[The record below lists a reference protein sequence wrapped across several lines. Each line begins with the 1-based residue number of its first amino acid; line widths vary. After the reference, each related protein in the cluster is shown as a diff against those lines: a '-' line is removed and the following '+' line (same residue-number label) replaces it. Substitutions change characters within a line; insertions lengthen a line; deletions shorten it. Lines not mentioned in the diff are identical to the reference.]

1 MNVVTTPT
9 LVIVGCTPSRV
20 AILTDFFRGLPKD
33 LPCCVLLVDLS
44 SEPDPSR
51 LGNMAREH
59 SAAAPCLL
67 YDGAPLKKGEIYVA
81 PLNRIARLEADTFRL
96 ASHSDIELA
105 PGHRLGID
113 PSSLGDDTVLAVL
126 TQMRPELQRVFCH
139 FKSEG
144 ALTLLHLEE
153 IYFSLSLHDL
163 EPGCPDRAIP
173 ARNMGSE
180 IQKWTALRGSDR
192 ASEADWQ
199 SALQSCVDEVK
210 QSTGED
216 FSDYRD
222 PTLIRRIRRRLAI
235 RNLTLESY
243 VELLKKDRDEIQFL
257 AEDWLIKVTRF
268 FRDRE
273 VFEALKSKVLPGLVR
288 AGKGPLRVWIPGCA
302 TGEEAYSIAILILEH
317 MRTEDI
323 SRNLQIFATDGRAL
337 WVGVVLAKPHLEA
350 LHATCRACSSHER
363 DL

>member
-243 VELLKKDRDEIQFL
+243 VELLKKDRA
-257 AEDWLIKVTRF
+257 AE
-268 FRDRE
+268 
-273 VFEALKSKVLPGLVR
+273 
-288 AGKGPLRVWIPGCA
+288 
-302 TGEEAYSIAILILEH
+302 
-317 MRTEDI
+317 
-323 SRNLQIFATDGRAL
+323 FA
-337 WVGVVLAKPHLEA
+337 VVLRNIPI
-350 LHATCRACSSHER
+350 
-363 DL
+363 